1 MGSPHY
7 RTPIRKRTCGAMA
20 SLFLLALYTGTSAV
34 AAELRITL
42 QDTETG
48 APLEDAVVEVILP
61 EQQQPMHLTTG
72 EVSVDQQQK
81 EFVANVTVITRGSR
95 ANFPN
100 SDDILHHVYSF
111 SPAKVFELTLY
122 GSGQNI
128 DYFQLFDQPGI
139 VELGC
144 NIHDWMLGYIYVAE
158 TNLAVKTDAMGQAVI
173 NDVPAGD
180 YTVRI
185 WHPRADLEAP
195 GMTQQMTFNDA
206 QPTRLQMALTLER
219 DNRLRRAPNAT
230 RSSYR

>member
-1 MGSPHY
+1 MGSPHL
-7 RTPIRKRTCGAMA
+7 RSLTHKRATGVVISM
-20 SLFLLALYTGTSAV
+20 FLLALCATTSSS

-42 QDTETG
+42 QDADTG
-48 APLEDAVVEVILP
+48 GPLEDAVVEVLLP
-61 EQQQPMHLTTG
+61 AQLQPMHLTTG
-72 EVSVDQQQK
+72 DASVDQQQK

-111 SPAKVFELTLY
+111 SPAKVFELPLY

-144 NIHDWMLGYIYVAE
+144 NIHDWMLGYIYVSE

-173 NDVPAGD
+173 GNIPAGE
-180 YTVRI
+180 YSVRI
-185 WHPRADLEAP
+185 WHPRADLDAP
-195 GMTQQMTFNDA
+195 GMTQQMTFSDA
-206 QPTRLQMALTLER
+206 QPTRLQVALTLER